1 MRLSDSWLLYFN
13 SLESNDMMNKS
24 LRSLATATSIDD
36 ASTQTSTIKTIIEDP
51 DIVFMT
57 VSPVTKQIKFLHS
70 PHQLGGTRLRPT
82 TTLVA
87 LDGFDRMAQP
97 IIIDSSSLTKAFT
110 IRTPNLTSIKTLL
123 SPDDVAASSAP
134 SNGRT
139 SFTHAPFIIL
149 PPFIANAVIAQE
161 LRTPTDIFLLCLNLI
176 TQFDADHEEDDD
188 FTESA
193 HDNCKHILSFLW
205 GTTKGLVPPV
215 TIIPGSD
222 DPHCTNWCTRRH
234 HGCITPL
241 VSSSSDDSDS
251 VSTQPVTANIVQTLA
266 HSITSQ
272 TEVWEKMRQDKI
284 DAKDEKSNKFTDLHD
299 STQLMILNASSI
311 DGEDAPGVPTDYC
324 TTFFGKKNISKALDY
339 LQTTLDQEMECCIQL
354 DTGLVAALHAGHFTR
369 DREDSPGNF
378 SFFLTPKKQPLSSNI
393 FRPTMILQL
402 KASQGK
408 GWSEIDLQN
417 ALKQGI
423 ITPNDIHEFGHQLK
437 NFWGLSAFF
446 FGPES
451 VIAQA
456 LAPLLSKISRHTITF
471 EGAQHRDKSFVTK
484 LGYAIDTRVFRWLDQ
499 CRSHTQ
505 RRTVNDSL
513 LNFDTIF
520 DQVLTD
526 SFHQS
531 LPTTFKD
538 FSTSTPGPPDQ
549 SPNET
554 PRTKKARLNHTDE
567 KERIT
572 NPKQIDHWIVSP
584 SDYRT
589 KVMGKCLDARPR
601 LNNRPMC
608 QRFHSKGYCFSDCV
622 NKNTHIPSMDI
633 DPTTQKLYL
642 KYIDR
647 CKRN

>member
-13 SLESNDMMNKS
+13 SLESNDTMNKS
-24 LRSLATATSIDD
+24 LQSLATATSIDD
-36 ASTQTSTIKTIIEDP
+36 TSTQSSTIQTLIEDP
-51 DIVFMT
+51 DIVFMI
-57 VSPVTKQIKFLHS
+57 VSPVTRQIKFLHS
-70 PHQLGGTRLRPT
+70 PYQLGGTRLRPT

-87 LDGFDRMAQP
+87 LDGFERNAQP
-97 IIIDSSSLTKAFT
+97 IIIDATSLTTAFT
-110 IRTPNLTSIKTLL
+110 IRTPNHSSIKNLL
-123 SPDDVAASSAP
+123 SPEAVNTSSAP
-134 SNGRT
+134 PNGRT

-161 LRTPTDIFLLCLNLI
+161 LRSPTDIFLKCINLI
-176 TQFDADHEEDDD
+176 THFDTDHEDDD
-188 FTESA
+188 EFTETA
-193 HDNCKHILSFLW
+193 QDNCKHILSFLW
-205 GTTKGLVPPV
+205 GTTKEIVPSV

-222 DPHCTNWCTRRH
+222 DSHCLNWCTRRH
-234 HGCITPL
+234 HSCITPI

-251 VSTQPVTANIVQTLA
+251 TSTHPVTADIVQTLA

-311 DGEDAPGVPTDYC
+311 DGEDAPGVPTDHC
-324 TTFFGKKNISKALDY
+324 TTFFSKKNISKALDY

-369 DREDSPGNF
+369 DRENSPSNF
-378 SFFLTPKKQPLSSNI
+378 SFFLTPKKQPLSSNT

-408 GWSEIDLQN
+408 GWSELDLQN

-423 ITPNDIHEFGHQLK
+423 IAPNDIHEFGHQLK

-446 FGPES
+446 FGSDS
-451 VIAQA
+451 VLAQA

-505 RRTVNDSL
+505 RRTINDSL
-513 LNFDTIF
+513 LNFDNIF

-538 FSTSTPGPPDQ
+538 FSEPNPPSTHQPSND
-549 SPNET
+549 T
-554 PRTKKARLNHTDE
+554 PRPKRARLNTDDT

-572 NPKQIDHWIVSP
+572 NPKQIDDWIVSP

-589 KVMGKCLDARPR
+589 KVMGKFLDARPR

-622 NKNTHIPSMDI
+622 NKSTHIPSTDI
-633 DPTTQKLYL
+633 DLTTQKLYL